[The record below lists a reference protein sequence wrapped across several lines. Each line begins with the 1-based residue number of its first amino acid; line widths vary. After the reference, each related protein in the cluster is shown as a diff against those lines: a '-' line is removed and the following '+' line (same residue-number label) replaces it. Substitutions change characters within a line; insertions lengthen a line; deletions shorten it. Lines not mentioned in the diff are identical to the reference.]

1 MKSFLKRTLPN
12 CVFTDRQYENSFA
25 VCLTAWSLLFHSRCP
40 RCLLLADY
48 KQISHNS
55 QSIFLPSTVLF
66 QLTHCYFLW
75 NWITQFVRILFLKAL
90 ISIEVNKSLLNECK
104 NKWMVCSVISH
115 SPFMVHEMSWQKF
128 QWLWG
133 LFCLSQKQL
142 CSRKLSLP
150 GEWLSEKHSISV
162 SIVLQKEKD
171 L

>member
-1 MKSFLKRTLPN
+1 MGSQRVGHDWATSV
-12 CVFTDRQYENSFA
+12 CVC
-25 VCLTAWSLLFHSRCP
+25 VCVCDGLESWLFNSRCP
-40 RCLLLADY
+40 CCLLLADH

-66 QLTHCYFLW
+66 QLMLCYFLW

-90 ISIEVNKSLLNECK
+90 IGIEVNKSLLNKWK
-104 NKWMVCSVISH
+104 NKWMVCTVISH
-115 SPFMVHEMSWQKF
+115 GPLMVHEMSWQKF

-142 CSRKLSLP
+142 CSRKLNLP
-150 GEWLSEKHSISV
+150 EEWLSEKHSITV
-162 SIVLQKEKD
+162 SIVLQKEED